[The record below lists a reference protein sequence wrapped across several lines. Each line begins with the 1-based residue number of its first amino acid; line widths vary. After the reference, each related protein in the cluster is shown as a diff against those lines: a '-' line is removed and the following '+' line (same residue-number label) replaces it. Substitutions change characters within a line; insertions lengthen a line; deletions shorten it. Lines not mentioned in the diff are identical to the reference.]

1 VVDVLGQDLHEA
13 RRALEAAG
21 FRVVVSETRTSRSV
35 RLSGPLR
42 VVRQRYEADGVVELV
57 VTHERYEP
65 AGPERA

>member
-1 VVDVLGQDLHEA
+1 MVDVLGQDLDEA

-21 FRVVVSETRTSRSV
+21 FRVVVSETRTSRAV

-42 VVRQRYEADGVVELV
+42 VVRQRQQADGVVELV

-65 AGPERA
+65 AGPGRA